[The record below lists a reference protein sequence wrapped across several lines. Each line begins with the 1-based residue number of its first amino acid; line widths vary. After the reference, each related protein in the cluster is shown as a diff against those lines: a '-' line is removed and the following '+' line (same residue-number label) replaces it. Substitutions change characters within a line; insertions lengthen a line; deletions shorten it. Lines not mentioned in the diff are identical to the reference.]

1 MKQEQEQSQPTTATS
16 SDEFL
21 TPDALVSRWMG
32 QVASA
37 TLATWRSR
45 GNGPKFVKIGG
56 RVLYRLADILAW
68 ESKNTRN

>member
-1 MKQEQEQSQPTTATS
+1 MKHQAPPSPATTATS
-16 SDEFL
+16 SAEFL
-21 TPDALVSRWMG
+21 TADQLVARWNA

-56 RVLYRLADILAW
+56 RVLYRLADVIAW
-68 ESKNTRN
+68 EARNTRN